1 MIKYV
6 NKLFFD
12 KRLYIDKKLFDSFN
26 KSNSEYSIKLIKY
39 LLNNNYNKLKAIF
52 SEFKPFD
59 ILLIQRNNLLFNR
72 KKASQVHIVY
82 KKNFI
87 KSVEFYKLQNLLNS
101 DEIKKYEYLK
111 NCLTQEYFEEN
122 YKSINYFYNNKYNTY
137 NFKELFQKLK
147 MKPEEFKYEYLNN
160 KLGINIKDDEIDYL
174 LNSFV
179 DVLGHNEV
187 YFDANVIENYEF
199 LKENIKKVNYNKL
212 SLGNNPKY
220 TKKGIVNEEL
230 KKIILHNIP
239 DNFNKL
245 EKAFYI
251 YLKMCSILDY
261 DEDFAIAISYDN
273 ISNEA
278 NTSIHNDINNL
289 PNITY
294 KNNKV
299 ICQEFCLIYAKMLD
313 EIGIDYEIVGSN
325 NYEDGH
331 PKIHLLYDNC
341 IFEAD
346 PTISVIDSDICFVK
360 NGIKAK
366 EFSILTKDIY
376 AKERFNKSIEKV
388 YNYISSTYNIKYK
401 TLRERFYKDQD
412 KYKQLSFNE
421 KITYLNKRISL
432 FKTSNISKCF
442 FVKCLARALFLDDLD
457 ISYIVEKQKD
467 SKKNMAIILSIK
479 VDNEYKFY
487 KYSNNKL
494 EEYTKEELKNRFN
507 FRDFERILSKKRIQG
522 FDEKKHEDILLELN
536 QLVLKIN
543 K

>member
-187 YFDANVIENYEF
+187 YFDANVIKNYEF

-220 TKKGIVNEEL
+220 IKKGIVNEEL

-313 EIGIDYEIVGSN
+313 EIDIDYEIVGSN

-507 FRDFERILSKKRIQG
+507 FREFERILSKKRIQG